1 VLSWLPEIAAMK
13 PRAALERKF
22 LALCRV
28 RGPHWIESVLRP
40 LRLPGPSITVRDIP
54 ITALRAAVQV
64 FDR

>member
-1 VLSWLPEIAAMK
+1 MR

-28 RGPHWIESVLRP
+28 HGPRWIESVLRP

-54 ITALRAAVQV
+54 IKALRAAVQV